1 MNAPAALS
9 LPALAWRFLRFGA
22 VAWGGPV
29 AQIGT
34 LHLELVQREQW
45 VTEARF
51 RRVLAVYQALPGPE
65 ATELCIWF
73 GTVARGRL
81 GGLVAGLAFL
91 LPGLTLMLLAS
102 WLLLGAAWPPA
113 LHAAFAG
120 MQAAVVALVARA
132 AWRLWRSTVTGH
144 PQLRAIAIG
153 ALAGSFAGM
162 PFAASLVAGGL
173 GAACW
178 RTRWH
183 LALLPIAALWLAL
196 ATHSALQLEAL
207 APPPLDGTPGP
218 TPPLATLFTSGL
230 RAGSLT
236 FGGAYTAIPFLQ
248 QDAVGPSGWMPLR
261 QFLDGLAVGGVLPA
275 PLVVFGTW
283 VGFAGGGILGALL
296 LTLGI
301 FLPAFLF
308 PLVLHERLER
318 LVQQPRVHALLDGIA
333 AAVLGLIAAVA
344 LQLCATLDTWPR
356 AAIAALALA
365 VLLRWRWRLA
375 VLPVMAGAAAL
386 GTGLC
391 G

>member
-1 MNAPAALS
+1 MNAPAARS

-34 LHLELVQREQW
+34 LHEELVVRERW
-45 VTEARF
+45 VTEERF

-73 GTVARGRL
+73 GTIARGRL

-91 LPGLTLMLLAS
+91 LPGLALMLLAS
-102 WLLLGAAWPPA
+102 WLLLDTAWPPA
-113 LHAAFAG
+113 LLAAFAG

-132 AWRLWRSTVTGH
+132 AWRLWRSTAPGQ
-144 PQLRAIAIG
+144 PQLRQIAVV
-153 ALAGSFAGM
+153 ALLGSLVGV
-162 PFAASLVAGGL
+162 PFAVSLVGGGL
-173 GAACW
+173 TAAVW

-183 LALLPIAALWLAL
+183 LALLPIAALWLAF
-196 ATHSALQLEAL
+196 AAHGAAQLGVL
-207 APPPLDGTPGP
+207 SSLPLDGEAGP
-218 TPPLATLFTSGL
+218 TPPLSTLFTSGL
-230 RAGSLT
+230 RAGALT

-248 QDAVGPSGWMPLR
+248 QDATGPLGWMTLR

-275 PLVVFGTW
+275 PMVIFGTW
-283 VGFAGGGILGALL
+283 VGFAGGGLAGALL

-301 FLPAFLF
+301 FLPAFSF
-308 PLVLHERLER
+308 PILLHDQLER
-318 LVQQPRVHALLDGIA
+318 LVQKPRIHALLDGIA

-344 LQLCATLDTWPR
+344 VQLAGTLTSWPR
-356 AAIAALALA
+356 AAIAAAALLAM
-365 VLLRWRWRLA
+365 LRWRWRLA

-386 GTGLC
+386 GSVLC